1 VLPIAEVDTAMN
13 ETLPTKLRERVDSLC
28 STGTQHIRT
37 HRFDAAV
44 LSYTS
49 AFDMLPP
56 PKEQWGLTRPILA
69 GIVDACFLKGDY
81 TSAQEAI
88 DAIRECSS
96 LPPAPHFHL
105 RQGQILFEQGNFE
118 DAGEELATA
127 FENGGDSV
135 FDNEHPK
142 YLEFVRKI
150 V

>member
-1 VLPIAEVDTAMN
+1 MLPIAEVDTAMN
-13 ETLPTKLRERVDSLC
+13 ETLPTILRERVDRLC
-28 STGTQHIRT
+28 STGTQYIRS

-49 AFDMLPP
+49 AFDMLPS
-56 PKEQWGLTRPILA
+56 PKEQWCSTRPILA

-88 DAIRECSS
+88 DAIRDCSS

-105 RQGQILFEQGNFE
+105 RQGQIYFELGQFE

-127 FENGGDSV
+127 FEDAGDSI
-135 FDNEHPK
+135 FENEHPK